1 MIPTQE
7 YPGEQGIVS
16 ACPKTFNQNS
26 YFFFLKK
33 RKRKEKKRKEKEI
46 KKAFNASFSLDP
58 RRIWTAQST

>member
-7 YPGEQGIVS
+7 YPREQGIVS

-26 YFFFLKK
+26 YFFLKK
-33 RKRKEKKRKEKEI
+33 KKKEKKRKEKEI